1 MARFLYR
8 KMAVTQQRIR
18 VAVVVGNSQVLEL
31 EKKKL
36 ILSTLVSSFPRGRT
50 SNQPTC

>member
-36 ILSTLVSSFPRGRT
+36 ILSTSFPRGRT